1 MFALIWP
8 VVLAVLG
15 STMYQICAKET
26 AEDIQ
31 PFASLAITY
40 SVATLLSAVLFF
52 LLGGQANII
61 LEFQKTN
68 WTSWALG
75 LTILFMELSYI
86 FMYRVGWKISMASLV
101 SNICGSVLLLFIGI
115 FLYGDSLSPIQMGG
129 ILICIVGLIL
139 VNLPA
144 KESEGPP
151 VE

>member
-61 LEFQKTN
+61 
-68 WTSWALG
+68 
-75 LTILFMELSYI
+75 
-86 FMYRVGWKISMASLV
+86 
-101 SNICGSVLLLFIGI
+101 
-115 FLYGDSLSPIQMGG
+115 
-129 ILICIVGLIL
+129 
-139 VNLPA
+139 
-144 KESEGPP
+144 
-151 VE
+151 

>member
-1 MFALIWP
+1 M
-8 VVLAVLG
+8 
-15 STMYQICAKET
+15 
-26 AEDIQ
+26 
-31 PFASLAITY
+31 
-40 SVATLLSAVLFF
+40 
-52 LLGGQANII
+52 
-61 LEFQKTN
+61 EFQKTN

-151 VE
+151 AE

>member
-101 SNICGSVLLLFIGI
+101 ANICGSVLLLFIGI

-129 ILICIVGLIL
+129 ILICIVA
-139 VNLPA
+139 VPRFFWQTVF
-144 KESEGPP
+144 P
-151 VE
+151 

>member
-40 SVATLLSAVLFF
+40 SVAALLSAVLFF
-52 LLGGQANII
+52 LLGGQTNII

-86 FMYRVGWKISMASLV
+86 
-101 SNICGSVLLLFIGI
+101 LFIGI

-151 VE
+151 AE